1 MQLQEGL
8 SGQKKPE
15 LTGELA
21 EVISGPCET
30 SFVVRPAIVDV
41 GSRGS
46 KTERD
51 LMAAKAVCRKPVQS
65 GGQASV
71 RSLIEWADV
80 TTFSLRFSES
90 SSSSLEKEGRGR
102 GRGRDMD
109 GRIGGP
115 AREKK
120 RSLSLLQLHRKKIC

>member
-102 GRGRDMD
+102 DMD